1 MHLYDNLHTDRYQEE
16 VQEMKKIILLV
27 LVLALMTSAVYA
39 EDYKVKKID
48 IFSDLDIDQR
58 VGEYSDSSCHITG
71 ISEE

>member
-58 VGEYSDSSCHITG
+58 VGE
-71 ISEE
+71 

>member
-1 MHLYDNLHTDRYQEE
+1 
-16 VQEMKKIILLV
+16 MKKIILLV